1 MHGTQPKEPK
11 LKSRKPT
18 VFPKVPDQ
26 HKVGKPLIPNGL
38 GVLYVLT
45 TTIYLFSIYFLSR
58 IYPSQLGFLDNYVGG
73 VSASL
78 TLAVC
83 ILFGGFMGL
92 LDDFMD
98 LKWRYKAFMPL
109 IATLPLMYYAFEGLQ
124 TDAIRSSITL
134 PFIGELNFGAYYVFL
149 ILPLIVMVVTNVV
162 NMLGGL
168 NGLETLCPAIVI
180 AGLIAVSPVSLLM
193 VGPLLF
199 WLALTYFNLRG
210 KIFVGNA
217 GSFAIGISVASFAI
231 LSDLKVD
238 LAISI
243 LPFIFNS
250 SLILLSVFFT
260 RRKAKV
266 TFDGEKLC
274 SDSRKSLVTTIAY
287 KRPLTERKIVLII
300 AAIVA
305 ATTLLGLILT
315 LL

>member
-1 MHGTQPKEPK
+1 M
-11 LKSRKPT
+11 
-18 VFPKVPDQ
+18 FPKVPDQ

-38 GVLYVLT
+38 GVIYVLT

-58 IYPSQLGFLDNYVGG
+58 IYPSQLGFLDNYIGG

-83 ILFGGFMGL
+83 VLFGGFMGL

-109 IATLPLMYYAFEGLQ
+109 IAALPLMYYAFEGLQ

-149 ILPLIVMVVTNVV
+149 IIPLIVMIVTNVV

-180 AGLIAVSPVSLLM
+180 VGLVAVSPVSLLM
-193 VGPLLF
+193 VGPLFF

-274 SDSRKSLVTTIAY
+274 SDSRKSLVTAITY

-300 AAIVA
+300 ATIVA
-305 ATTLLGLILT
+305 ATTMLGLIVT

>member
-1 MHGTQPKEPK
+1 M
-11 LKSRKPT
+11 
-18 VFPKVPDQ
+18 FPKVPDQ

-38 GVLYVLT
+38 GVIYVLT

-109 IATLPLMYYAFEGLQ
+109 IAALPLMYYAFEGLQ

-134 PFIGELNFGAYYVFL
+134 PFVGELNFGAYYVFL

-180 AGLIAVSPVSLLM
+180 AGLIVVSPVSLLM

-260 RRKAKV
+260 GRKAKV
-266 TFDGEKLC
+266 TFDGERLC
-274 SDSRKSLVTTIAY
+274 SDSRKSLVTTITY
-287 KRPLTERKIVLII
+287 KRPLTERKIVQII

-305 ATTLLGLILT
+305 VTTVLGLIVT

>member
-1 MHGTQPKEPK
+1 M
-11 LKSRKPT
+11 
-18 VFPKVPDQ
+18 FPKVPDQ

-38 GVLYVLT
+38 GVVYVLT
-45 TTIYLFSIYFLSR
+45 TTIYLFSIYFIAR
-58 IYPSQLGFLDNYVGG
+58 IYPTELGFLDQYIGT

-83 ILFGGFMGL
+83 VLFGGFMGL

-109 IATLPLMYYAFEGLQ
+109 IAALPLMYYAFEGLQ
-124 TDAIRSSITL
+124 TGEIRTSIVL
-134 PFIGELNFGAYYVFL
+134 PFIGELSFGAYYVFL
-149 ILPLIVMVVTNVV
+149 IIPLIVMIVTNVV

-180 AGLIAVSPVSLLM
+180 VGLIAVSPVYLLM

-199 WLALTYFNLRG
+199 WLVLTYFNLRG

-231 LSDLKVD
+231 LSDLKVN

-250 SLILLSVFFT
+250 SLILLSVFLT
-260 RRKAKV
+260 RKKAKV

-274 SDSRKSLVTTIAY
+274 SDSRKSLVTIIAY
-287 KRPLTERKIVLII
+287 KRPLTEPKIVLII
-300 AAIVA
+300 SAIVA
-305 ATTLLGLILT
+305 ATTLLGLIVT

>member
-1 MHGTQPKEPK
+1 M
-11 LKSRKPT
+11 
-18 VFPKVPDQ
+18 FPKVPDQ

-38 GVLYVLT
+38 GVVYVLT
-45 TTIYLFSIYFLSR
+45 TTIYLFSIYFIAR
-58 IYPSQLGFLDNYVGG
+58 IYPTELGFLDQYIGT

-83 ILFGGFMGL
+83 VLFGGFMGL

-109 IATLPLMYYAFEGLQ
+109 IAALPLMYYAFEGLQ
-124 TDAIRSSITL
+124 TGEIRTSIVL
-134 PFIGELNFGAYYVFL
+134 PFIGELSFGAYYVFL
-149 ILPLIVMVVTNVV
+149 IIPLIVMIVTNVV

-180 AGLIAVSPVSLLM
+180 VGLIAVSPVYLLM

-199 WLALTYFNLRG
+199 WLVLTYFNLRG

-231 LSDLKVD
+231 LSDLKVN

-250 SLILLSVFFT
+250 SLILLSVFLT
-260 RRKAKV
+260 RKKAKV

-305 ATTLLGLILT
+305 ATTLLGLIVT